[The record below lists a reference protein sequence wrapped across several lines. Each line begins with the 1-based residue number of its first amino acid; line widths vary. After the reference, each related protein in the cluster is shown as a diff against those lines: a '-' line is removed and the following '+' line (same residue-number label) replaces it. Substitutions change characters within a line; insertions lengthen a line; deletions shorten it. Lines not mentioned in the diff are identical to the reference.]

1 MEAKV
6 KAIWFKEGDKNG
18 KYFHKVS
25 NSHRHHNSMRQLSID
40 GEISSDQK
48 AIMGKISSFYQNLYT
63 EESFCRPML
72 DGLGF
77 SSITEEKAAWL
88 ERPFEEEELS
98 KVVRSM
104 NGDKSPCPDGFS
116 MAIFHACW
124 HVI

>member
-1 MEAKV
+1 
-6 KAIWFKEGDKNG
+6 
-18 KYFHKVS
+18 
-25 NSHRHHNSMRQLSID
+25 
-40 GEISSDQK
+40 
-48 AIMGKISSFYQNLYT
+48 
-63 EESFCRPML
+63 ML